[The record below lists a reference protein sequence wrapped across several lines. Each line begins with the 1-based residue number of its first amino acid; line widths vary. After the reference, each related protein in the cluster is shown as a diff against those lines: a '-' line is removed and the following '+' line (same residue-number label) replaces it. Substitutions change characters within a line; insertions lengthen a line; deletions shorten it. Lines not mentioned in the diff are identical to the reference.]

1 MPAYYVD
8 TKQFCVSH
16 GSYAEA
22 LEVARALAREYPDT
36 EIIIRKTISTHKAV
50 ATGFKMMESHATKGE

>member
-1 MPAYYVD
+1 MPTYYVD
-8 TKQFCVSH
+8 CKQSYGEH

-36 EIIIRKTISTHKAV
+36 EIIIRKTISTHKAG